1 MDFGLGLVLS
11 FTDNASAGMNS
22 AVQSLNNLTSV
33 AESASNSMSGL
44 NSTASLIATSTS
56 ANMLGDSFIKAGTG
70 MLGMFNTLISKTQQ
84 LGSEYENFGVTLGA
98 LGMNAEESI
107 SKLFK
112 FANKSPLEVGDIKD
126 MIVTLQAQ
134 GINAFDETTGAIS
147 GTRQEFLA
155 FLTDLKSF
163 KPEVAG
169 MRFNMAI
176 QNYIGSGEKKQ
187 MRTVFDMGDIEDI
200 IGHAV
205 SNTAEGRMQD
215 IVEMVEKKGLTGLS
229 ASLANTWSGV
239 ASNVSDAFTRIFYSV
254 ANDGGVFEKL
264 KQSFIDLAQVIIDLP
279 EEDLANLGRTIGDA
293 LNIIVTPLT
302 KIVGVVKNVITSM
315 IELAQTRPALLKWGI
330 VLTTVAGI
338 VTVLTG
344 VVFKIVGAF
353 ANFTLVMQSLGLTI
367 TKVATMFKSG
377 FATMASSILPL
388 VAVMGLL
395 ALAWKTDFGGI
406 RAMTTNFI
414 NNLVNSWQTARNAV
428 DGSVQGLRNTL
439 NNLRSKDDFWSNITI
454 GFMQIYGTF
463 KFLAEAWNSYE
474 LSNESLQKAQ
484 ELGILPLIT
493 SILMLK
499 WRFEQ
504 FAKGFKRGWGEVS
517 DYVQG
522 VLTKL
527 APKLKGTIFQG
538 MIDKATEFF
547 QLFTGGDGKD
557 WENFGNS
564 FAHFTAKALAF
575 GIAFKAITSVV
586 SNFLSVFKVLG
597 TIFSPILKIFSRLG
611 GLIGKLVAPISTL
624 ISSIST
630 LASGGLLKA
639 TSVLARLANTFALV
653 SGGAGSF
660 TEALAVMFPGL
671 ESIISFIEGIG
682 TALAGIGAGPI
693 LAIIAII
700 SSIVAFAMTQKEK
713 FLSMMTSIK
722 DTFFDLVNGVVSRAK
737 EWGTTIYEHTSSWIG
752 AIKGALSNLKGAFDS
767 FTNSGFFKV
776 VVSFLSIVG
785 ESLMNT
791 LVPAFNLVLTI
802 IKGVFQAVIDV
813 VGGVITFIVDRIGGW
828 ISGTIN
834 IIAGIIKL
842 FTDPLEGLKMIGE
855 GRLDIVV
862 GTFSGLLGLVGGILQ
877 GIWDIVVSVFGGL
890 VTYIVSVSTNF
901 MDTFSRVFGGI
912 LDFFGNVFN
921 SIKQIFVGAFNTIK
935 NTVVNILTSIKTFI
949 VSVFTSY
956 WNFIFGILNK
966 IKTFIVSVF
975 TSYWSFI
982 FEILNKIK
990 SGVRNALNTVKGIFS
1005 KVFGGIKTFVVSVFT
1020 NYWNTIS
1027 NVINRIVIGVKT
1039 GLGKVKSTFT
1049 TVFDKIKTTVS
1060 NVFNGIKSTISN
1072 VMGTIKDTISG
1083 ALDTIKSV
1091 FSKCKLSLPKIKVP
1105 HFDISSGK
1113 APWGL
1118 GGKGT
1123 APKIDLKWYARGGV
1137 FDSPSIIGVG
1147 ENGKEAVMPLENN
1160 LGWIDSL
1167 ASMISSR
1174 ISGSNNSSTPQPV
1187 TPMSTS
1193 NNVTNNNITRSVTN
1207 NATSSVTNN
1216 AGGSTDNS
1224 VHFEA
1229 GSIVIQA
1236 SEFSNAEAEKF
1247 AKMIMEKI
1255 KRQNEINSMLK
1266 YQTV

>member
-33 AESASNSMSGL
+33 AENASNSMSGL

-98 LGMNAEESI
+98 LGMNADEAI

-112 FANKSPLEVGDIKD
+112 FANKSPLEVGDVKD

-205 SNTAEGRMQD
+205 SDTAEGRMQD

-406 RAMTTNFI
+406 RTMTTNFI

-474 LSNESLQKAQ
+474 LSNESFQKAQ

-493 SILMLK
+493 SILVLK

-575 GIAFKAITSVV
+575 GIAFKVITSVV
-586 SNFLSVFKVLG
+586 GNFLSVFKVLG
-597 TIFSPILKIFSRLG
+597 TIFSPILKIFSKLG

-630 LASGGLLKA
+630 LASGGLLEG
-639 TSVLARLANTFALV
+639 TSVLARLANTFALA
-653 SGGAGSF
+653 SGGAGTFAES
-660 TEALAVMFPGL
+660 LAVMFPEFEG
-671 ESIISFIEGIG
+671 IISSISGIG
-682 TALAGIGAGPI
+682 TAIAGIGAGPI
-693 LAIIAII
+693 LAVISVIALAIGG
-700 SSIVAFAMTQKEK
+700 IVAFAKTQKDK
-713 FLSMMTSIK
+713 FLAMIDSIK
-722 DTFFDLVNGVVSRAK
+722 ETFSNAIENVKSRFQVGMDFLKSVLGPTIDNIKDAIGNIKEALSNIGDGMKDSPVIQYLGLIGQSIMTKVVPIINFLITLVGSVLGNAFVLLSGIVSGVVS
-737 EWGTTIYEHTSSWIG
+737 IIG
-752 AIKGALSNLKGAFDS
+752 NL
-767 FTNSGFFKV
+767 
-776 VVSFLSIVG
+776 
-785 ESLMNT
+785 
-791 LVPAFNLVLTI
+791 
-802 IKGVFQAVIDV
+802 
-813 VGGVITFIVDRIGGW
+813 
-828 ISGTIN
+828 
-834 IIAGIIKL
+834 
-842 FTDPLEGLKMIGE
+842 
-855 GRLDIVV
+855 
-862 GTFSGLLGLVGGILQ
+862 FSGLVNVISGIVNVIAGLLSLDFKKVGKGLMQIVNGLIQAVGGIVGGILTALGSLVTAVF
-877 GIWDIVVSVFGGL
+877 GIGKDIVLGLINGIKQYISGVVDLFKSVIDWVKGIFGVHSPSTVFAEIGTFLVQGLINGINAIINLVLAPFKLILSTIKNLFKAMPQFFSSIWSKVSNTTVK
-890 VTYIVSVSTNF
+890 VW
-901 MDTFSRVFGGI
+901 
-912 LDFFGNVFN
+912 N
-921 SIKQIFVGAFNTIK
+921 SIKQ
-935 NTVVNILTSIKTFI
+935 TVTNVSSSIKSTI
-949 VSVFTSY
+949 
-956 WNFIFGILNK
+956 
-966 IKTFIVSVF
+966 
-975 TSYWSFI
+975 
-982 FEILNKIK
+982 
-990 SGVRNALNTVKGIFS
+990 S
-1005 KVFGGIKTFVVSVFT
+1005 KVWNGI
-1020 NYWNTIS
+1020 
-1027 NVINRIVIGVKT
+1027 
-1039 GLGKVKSTFT
+1039 KSTFSNVGST
-1049 TVFDKIKTTVS
+1049 IKSTVS
-1060 NVFNGIKSTISN
+1060 NVFNGVKSS
-1072 VMGTIKDTISG
+1072 ISG
-1083 ALDTIKSV
+1083 AMSSAQKTVQGVISKISGF
-1091 FSKCKLSLPKIKVP
+1091 FSKAKLSLPHIKVP
-1105 HFDISSGK
+1105 HFDISGGK
-1113 APWGL
+1113 IPWGI

-1123 APKIDLKWYARGGV
+1123 KPKISVDWYARGGV
-1137 FDSPSIIGVG
+1137 FDQPSVIGVG

-1160 LGWIDSL
+1160 LGWIDGL
-1167 ASMISSR
+1167 ASMISTKMGS
-1174 ISGSNNSSTPQPV
+1174 SSDTTSPQTVVTPLATPNNVSNNNTITKSV
-1187 TPMSTS
+1187 INNNNTS
-1193 NNVTNNNITRSVTN
+1193 NVTNNSDKGSV
-1207 NATSSVTNN
+1207 
-1216 AGGSTDNS
+1216 DNS

-1255 KRQNEINSMLK
+1255 KRQNEINSILK

>member
-56 ANMLGDSFIKAGTG
+56 ANMLGNSFIKAGTG

-84 LGSEYENFGVTLGA
+84 LGSEYENFGVTLSA
-98 LGMNAEESI
+98 LGMNAEEAI

-112 FANKSPLEVGDIKD
+112 FANKSPLEVGDVKD

-205 SNTAEGRMQD
+205 SDTAEGRMQD

-293 LNIIVTPLT
+293 LNTIVTPLT

-315 IELAQTRPALLKWGI
+315 IELAQTHPALLKWGI

-367 TKVATMFKSG
+367 TKVSTMFKSG

-406 RAMTTNFI
+406 RTMTTNFI
-414 NNLVNSWQTARNAV
+414 NNIVNSWQTARNAV
-428 DGSVQGLRNTL
+428 DGSVQGLRNIL
-439 NNLRSKDDFWSNITI
+439 NSLRSKDDFWSNITI

-474 LSNESLQKAQ
+474 LSDESFQKAQ
-484 ELGILPLIT
+484 ELGILPLVT
-493 SILMLK
+493 AILMLK

-504 FAKGFKRGWGEVS
+504 FVKGFKQGLGEVS

-522 VLTKL
+522 VISKI

-564 FAHFTAKALAF
+564 IAHFTAKAIAL
-575 GIAFKAITSVV
+575 GIT
-586 SNFLSVFKVLG
+586 FKVLSSVIVKVVAG
-597 TIFSPILKIFSRLG
+597 AKILKTIFSSFNSFINVFGKILRPLREIKGILSGQALVPSSKLGQAFVKIIPKILKVKDAIMGIVS
-611 GLIGKLVAPISTL
+611 L
-624 ISSIST
+624 ISSI
-630 LASGGLLKA
+630 
-639 TSVLARLANTFALV
+639 
-653 SGGAGSF
+653 
-660 TEALAVMFPGL
+660 
-671 ESIISFIEGIG
+671 
-682 TALAGIGAGPI
+682 GAGPV
-693 LAIIAII
+693 LAIVAVVALAIGG
-700 SSIVAFAMTQKEK
+700 IVAFAKTQKDK
-713 FLSMMTSIK
+713 FTAMIDSIK
-722 DTFFDLVNGVVSRAK
+722 ETFSSAIENVKSRFQVGMNFLKSTLGPTIDNIKDAIGNIKEAFSNMGDGMKDSPIIQYLGLIGQSIMTKVVPIINFLITLVGSILGNAFVLLSGIISGVVS
-737 EWGTTIYEHTSSWIG
+737 IIG
-752 AIKGALSNLKGAFDS
+752 NL
-767 FTNSGFFKV
+767 
-776 VVSFLSIVG
+776 
-785 ESLMNT
+785 
-791 LVPAFNLVLTI
+791 
-802 IKGVFQAVIDV
+802 
-813 VGGVITFIVDRIGGW
+813 
-828 ISGTIN
+828 
-834 IIAGIIKL
+834 
-842 FTDPLEGLKMIGE
+842 
-855 GRLDIVV
+855 
-862 GTFSGLLGLVGGILQ
+862 FSGLVNVISGIVNVIAGLLSLDFKKVGKGLMQIVNGLIQAVGGI
-877 GIWDIVVSVFGGL
+877 I
-890 VTYIVSVSTNF
+890 
-901 MDTFSRVFGGI
+901 GGI
-912 LDFFGNVFN
+912 LTALGSLVTAVFGIGKDIVLGLINGIKQYISGVVDLFKSVIDWVKGIFGVHSPSTVFAEIGTFLVQGLINGINAIIDLVLSPFKLILSTIKNLFKAMPQFFSSIWSKVSNTTVKVWN
-921 SIKQIFVGAFNTIK
+921 SIKQ
-935 NTVVNILTSIKTFI
+935 TVTN
-949 VSVFTSY
+949 VSNS
-956 WNFIFGILNK
+956 
-966 IKTFIVSVF
+966 
-975 TSYWSFI
+975 
-982 FEILNKIK
+982 
-990 SGVRNALNTVKGIFS
+990 VKG
-1005 KVFGGIKTFVVSVFT
+1005 
-1020 NYWNTIS
+1020 TIS
-1027 NVINRIVIGVKT
+1027 
-1039 GLGKVKSTFT
+1039 
-1049 TVFDKIKTTVS
+1049 TVW
-1060 NVFNGIKSTISN
+1060 NGIKSTFSN
-1072 VMGTIKDTISG
+1072 VGSTIKSTVSSVFNGVKSSISG
-1083 ALDTIKSV
+1083 AMSSAQKTVQGAISKISSF
-1091 FSKCKLSLPKIKVP
+1091 FSNAKLSLPHIKVP
-1105 HFDISSGK
+1105 HFKISGGQS
-1113 APWGL
+1113 PWGI

-1123 APKIDLKWYARGGV
+1123 KPTISVDWYAKGGV
-1137 FDSPSIIGVG
+1137 FDKPSVIGVG

-1160 LGWIDSL
+1160 LGWIDGL
-1167 ASMISSR
+1167 ASMISNKM
-1174 ISGSNNSSTPQPV
+1174 GSSSDTATPKTVV
-1187 TPMSTS
+1187 TPMTTPNNVS
-1193 NNVTNNNITRSVTN
+1193 NNNTITKSVTNNNNNTSTVTN
-1207 NATSSVTNN
+1207 NSDNGSV
-1216 AGGSTDNS
+1216 DNS